1 MIDASIDWQSRH
13 GNGTVLA
20 FSVSALMDDSSENI
34 SSAELAPL
42 EKDRCDC
49 QLTQG
54 RSAQNLTVNK
64 ALSFKKSSRS
74 LRNS

>member
-1 MIDASIDWQSRH
+1 MP
-13 GNGTVLA
+13 G

-34 SSAELAPL
+34 SSAELANL
-42 EKDRCDC
+42 EKDCCDC

-64 ALSFKKSSRS
+64 ALSFKSHLVLEGILSPFSYKADCA
-74 LRNS
+74 LLF